1 MTEVFQLSR
10 PLVLL
15 GLLLV
20 PLYAVLR
27 GRLLRRDAVPHAPL
41 QYRAAPRRSRWL
53 RGAGLRLALEAL
65 LIATLVVAL
74 AGPHRATRLEL
85 MDDAGVDVVLVL
97 DVSLSMLAE
106 DFPPNRLDA
115 LRRIARDF
123 VRRSGGHRI
132 GVLIFA
138 RDVYVQSPL
147 TTDHPILLSLLD
159 SVTVYALDQD
169 KSGGTAVGDALLVA
183 GDRLRQA
190 KVEGRDQ
197 AVILITDGESNLG
210 ADPVLA
216 ARYLRELGMRLYAIG
231 IGGEKPVDVFFE
243 GRPVGGNTPYR
254 AYLDDTQLR
263 AVTAAANGR
272 YYRAADVGAL
282 EEVFAELSR
291 LESAPLERRTVELR
305 EGRASYLALAALPL
319 FAAVLV
325 LGGVVARRPLR

>member
-1 MTEVFQLSR
+1 MTEVLQFSR

-20 PLYAVLR
+20 PLYAALR

-41 QYRAAPRRSRWL
+41 QYRAAPRGRASR
-53 RGAGLRLALEAL
+53 LRLPLEAPL
-65 LIATLVVAL
+65 VATLVAAL
-74 AGPHRATRLEL
+74 AGPHRTVRLEL
-85 MDDAGVDVVLVL
+85 VDDAGVDVMLVL

-138 RDVYVQSPL
+138 RDVYVQTPL
-147 TTDHPILLSLLD
+147 TTDHRILLPLLD
-159 SVTVYALDQD
+159 GASVYALDQD

-183 GDRLRQA
+183 AERLEKA

-197 AVILITDGESNLG
+197 AVVLITDGESNLG
-210 ADPVLA
+210 ADPVLS
-216 ARYLRELGMRLYAIG
+216 ARYLRRLGVRLYAIG
-231 IGGEKPVDVFFE
+231 IGGEEPVEVFFE
-243 GRPVGGNTPYR
+243 GRRVGGDTPYL
-254 AYLDDTQLR
+254 ASLDDTQLR
-263 AVTAAANGR
+263 AVTAAADGR
-272 YYRAADVGAL
+272 FYRAADVGAL

-291 LESAPLERRTVELR
+291 LESAPLEVRTVELR